1 MHNNIL
7 FLLTLHKI
15 IKHNIKIILMNYN
28 IAHTS
33 QFSLIKIITLTK
45 IESGF
50 HHRKK
55 RYFGKYTLNTT
66 SCILIFRVFDFIFQ
80 NKEMIKSMWYIRSFK
95 NKVNIESTATFNKAN
110 TYCKLKKYYA

>member
-1 MHNNIL
+1 
-7 FLLTLHKI
+7 
-15 IKHNIKIILMNYN
+15 MNYN

-55 RYFGKYTLNTT
+55 ALFRQIYLKHYKLYIDIQSVRFYF
-66 SCILIFRVFDFIFQ
+66 S
-80 NKEMIKSMWYIRSFK
+80 NKEMIKSMWYIKSFK

>member
-1 MHNNIL
+1 
-7 FLLTLHKI
+7 
-15 IKHNIKIILMNYN
+15 MNYN

-33 QFSLIKIITLTK
+33 QFSLIKIITLTN

-55 RYFGKYTLNTT
+55 ALFRQIYLKHYKLYIDIQ
-66 SCILIFRVFDFIFQ
+66 SVRILIFRVFDFIFQ
-80 NKEMIKSMWYIRSFK
+80 NKEMIKSMWYIKSFK